1 MLSSFNLR
9 GISRR
14 TPVVAVTG
22 GVFCA
27 AVFAASAAIP
37 DQPVGDTVGIIE
49 GEAISVTGPMS
60 MDATRGQVRT
70 MLRSGSDI
78 RVKSGQARIDLVEGG
93 QVTICGPAH
102 LSVLKSGGALTMA
115 LESGTIHARI
125 EREPVMTVYTA
136 QIQARPVAIEDGPQD
151 ILVGFETQGA
161 MCVRANRGAVRIEQQ
176 LTNSSVLVP
185 QGGNVLLTNGQLDSL
200 RNGGGHCSCDLEVAR
215 AFPAPSPV
223 ADAPVRVENA
233 GKTAA
238 APEPAASPAPAVAQA
253 KKPSEKDE
261 TVYQVFM
268 PPLRFDAH
276 AKTQPE
282 PDPRLIVLVRRVRVR
297 PTLIYHGRV
306 EGDAVATAVVTP
318 PQPPAG
324 PPSAPKAAAP
334 ASDSVVDRVRTFF
347 RRLWS
352 RNS

>member
-78 RVKSGQARIDLVEGG
+78 RVKSG
-93 QVTICGPAH
+93 
-102 LSVLKSGGALTMA
+102 
-115 LESGTIHARI
+115 HARI

-253 KKPSEKDE
+253 EKPSEKDE

>member
-78 RVKSGQARIDLVEGG
+78 RVKSG
-93 QVTICGPAH
+93 PAH
-102 LSVLKSGGALTMA
+102 LSVLTSGGALTMA
-115 LESGTIHARI
+115 LESGTIHERI

-253 KKPSEKDE
+253 EKPSEKDE

-306 EGDAVATAVVTP
+306 EGDAVASAVVTP